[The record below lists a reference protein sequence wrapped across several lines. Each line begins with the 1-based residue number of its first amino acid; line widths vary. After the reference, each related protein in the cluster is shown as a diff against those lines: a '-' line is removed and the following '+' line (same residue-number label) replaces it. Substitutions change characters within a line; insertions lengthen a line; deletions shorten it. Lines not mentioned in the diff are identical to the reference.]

1 MKFVVILFKI
11 CFLLNKYAQEAFES
25 FCQVLSGF
33 LIFIDS
39 ATEDKWLRDVF
50 IYIYIGTYVSFI
62 VYIYSIYSIY
72 IHIYTHTICVMCIFV
87 CLHTLHMLHYVKL
100 YIVSSYH
107 IKILL
112 IFGSNA
118 RSF

>member
-1 MKFVVILFKI
+1 MKFAVILFKI

-107 IKILL
+107 IKILF